1 MNKLADVIE
10 AMYLHLAIL
19 HMTFSVILLAADE
32 RKQAAR
38 CMAVLVRIVETFR
51 ELVTDDEYEA
61 VRKVAKEMLGE
72 DAERVLDEMP
82 KDLEDIYCP
91 AVDAIVNGALLG
103 ALRLR

>member
-10 AMYLHLAIL
+10 AMYLRMAIL

-51 ELVTDDEYEA
+51 ELVAEDEYKA
-61 VRKVAKEMLGE
+61 VKKIAEEMLGE
-72 DAERVLDEMP
+72 DTERILDEMP
-82 KDLEDIYCP
+82 KDLEDVRCP